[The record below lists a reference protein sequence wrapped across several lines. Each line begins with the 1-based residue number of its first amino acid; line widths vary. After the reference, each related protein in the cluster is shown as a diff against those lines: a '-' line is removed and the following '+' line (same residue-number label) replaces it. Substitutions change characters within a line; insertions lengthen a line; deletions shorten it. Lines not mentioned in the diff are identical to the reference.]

1 VLLLVHLAGVYE
13 QLLARRGPLLEDA
26 VPGAGV
32 VLGGSGDGVT
42 RKVLR
47 LRLLSSLAAHC
58 RLVVRE
64 ELAPGLGGQVG
75 GCQCTHTAVGGLCM
89 HMLYNVCLCML
100 LDTFRAQLFA
110 SSMVLV
116 TSDYQ
121 AIVSL
126 CQNDQFAS
134 TGGC

>member
-1 VLLLVHLAGVYE
+1 MWMAVYPAGVFE

-32 VLGGSGDGVT
+32 VLGGSGDGAT

-75 GCQCTHTAVGGLCM
+75 GWLSVYTPSC
-89 HMLYNVCLCML
+89 
-100 LDTFRAQLFA
+100 
-110 SSMVLV
+110 VLV
-116 TSDYQ
+116 
-121 AIVSL
+121 V
-126 CQNDQFAS
+126 
-134 TGGC
+134 